1 MYTDGG
7 DEGVPDSKGGSAFTE
22 VVRTGEGVSKARWGG
37 GGDDSLGFALGCMS
51 LSPPRLQQLATVVN
65 AKHFCHCRTSSIES
79 AFAVTSWTCEQSTP
93 FSCDRKYDRAFRA
106 AIQFFRTRER
116 KQTASDRATL
126 IQPGMS
132 VLAEIMDGL

>member
-37 GGDDSLGFALGCMS
+37 GLALGCMS

-93 FSCDRKYDRAFRA
+93 FSCERKYDRASRA
-106 AIQFFRTRER
+106 MVQFFRTRER

-126 IQPGMS
+126 IQRT
-132 VLAEIMDGL
+132 AESLS